1 MFSSLQ
7 WIIILAIAVIGAILS
22 PKDDSSYKKYNC
34 YDKSIYKCGRC
45 RKWCKWHENAKKAE
59 EMERERENAD

>member
-1 MFSSLQ
+1 MFSSWQ

-22 PKDDSSYKKYNC
+22 LKDDSSYKKYDC
-34 YDKSIYKCGRC
+34 YDKSIYKCGKC
-45 RKWCKWHENAKKAE
+45 RKRCKWHEIAKKAE